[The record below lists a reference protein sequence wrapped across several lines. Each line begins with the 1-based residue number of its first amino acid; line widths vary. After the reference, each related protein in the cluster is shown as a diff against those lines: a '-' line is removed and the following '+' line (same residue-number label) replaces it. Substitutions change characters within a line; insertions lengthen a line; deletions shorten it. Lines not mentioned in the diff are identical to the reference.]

1 MKFDDWFIN
10 IFYYYLPLVASLIK
24 IFFKTALITAVVE
37 TAFFY
42 FAKFRQ
48 KKFLWFVFWINIV
61 TNLALNGALSLL
73 PNKNE
78 YFIYG
83 EIIVFL
89 VEFCLF
95 SFAFGNRN
103 KYNIKRL
110 FTTTLTANLL
120 TIILGLI
127 CEIYVK

>member
-1 MKFDDWFIN
+1 MQFDDWFIN
-10 IFYYYLPLVASLIK
+10 IFYYYLPLVASLIG
-24 IFFKTALITAVVE
+24 IFIKTALITAVVE
-37 TAFFY
+37 TLFFY

-48 KKFLWFVFWINIV
+48 KKFLWFVFWTNIV
-61 TNLALNGALSLL
+61 TNLALNGTLSLL
-73 PNKNE
+73 PNKNK

-95 SFAFGNRN
+95 SFAFANRN

-110 FTTTLTANLL
+110 FITALTANLL
-120 TIILGLI
+120 TIFLGLI
-127 CEIYVK
+127 CEIYLK

>member
-1 MKFDDWFIN
+1 MQIDDLFTN
-10 IFYYYLPLVASLIK
+10 VFYYYFPLAVVFIK
-24 IFFKTALITAVVE
+24 IFFKTAFVTAIVE
-37 TAFFY
+37 TLFFY

-48 KKFLWFVFWINIV
+48 KKFLWFVFWTNIA
-61 TNLALNGALSLL
+61 TNLILNSVLSLL
-73 PNKNE
+73 PKKNE
-78 YFIYG
+78 YFICG

-110 FTTTLTANLL
+110 FITTLTANLL

-127 CEIYVK
+127 CEIYMK